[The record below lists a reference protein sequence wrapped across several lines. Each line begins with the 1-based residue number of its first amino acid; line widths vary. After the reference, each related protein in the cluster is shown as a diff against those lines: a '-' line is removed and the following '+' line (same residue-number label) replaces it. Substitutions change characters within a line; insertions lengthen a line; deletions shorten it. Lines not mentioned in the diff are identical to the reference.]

1 MATCH
6 HRIPPGRNGWPSP
19 SNMIVWLGWLGM
31 IYPSQGTWH
40 LEDLPLQITNWIYQ
54 SQGQRFA
61 NAADTLWKRTGN
73 VRNVRVRTQGGTC
86 QTTTLGMM
94 KAKVARSRQRKGG
107 ETWRPWTTLG
117 EMRMV
122 SMVMYKMQLLMS
134 WFLPS
139 SGLFHVCS
147 RIFFVFFVVL
157 VALNLQSTG
166 LGILM

>member
-1 MATCH
+1 
-6 HRIPPGRNGWPSP
+6 
-19 SNMIVWLGWLGM
+19 M

-40 LEDLPLQITNWIYQ
+40 LEDLPLQTTNWIYQ

-73 VRNVRVRTQGGTC
+73 VRNVRVRSQGGTC

-107 ETWRPWTTLG
+107 EPWRPWG
-117 EMRMV
+117 KMKMV
-122 SMVMYKMQLLMS
+122 SIWYKMQLLMS

-147 RIFFVFFVVL
+147 RIFVFFVVL